1 MQALDRYLLLSSNN
15 MNTNTCTMGCTTH
28 THTHT
33 GREGVSVLLG
43 APSVLWEG
51 NRQCAVRQNWELGDL
66 SSNSDSAI
74 GVM

>member
-1 MQALDRYLLLSSNN
+1 MLEGWRRGRGRHNGVHY
-15 MNTNTCTMGCTTH
+15 TH